1 MMNSRKRWE
10 EEEEEEK
17 RSSFY
22 FFLKSS
28 QAIHYF
34 FFSNQWLRLEW
45 FTFVRDKRCR
55 HLPNR
60 TRLEQQCTEFYRV
73 FNSMLFGVEFVV
85 RLGVSFSFDGSSL
98 PLWIQDFVGLSL
110 YRATSLI
117 PSVYRVLP
125 GFTGFYWVLLG
136 FTGFYRVL
144 LGFHPLASEPFM
156 QPSFVCLFFTTH
168 SVLLIELCFIVVYL
182 VLPSFTQFSLFY
194 LVLPSLTKFD
204 EALLNYTQF
213 HHELPSFT
221 YLFLFLPSF
230 TQFYLVLPIFTQC

>member
-98 PLWIQDFVGLSL
+98 PLWIQDFVGQ
-110 YRATSLI
+110 LI
-117 PSVYRVLP
+117 SSDVSDPECLP

-136 FTGFYRVL
+136 FTGFYWVL
-144 LGFHPLASEPFM
+144 LGFTEFYWVSTLWLPNLSC
-156 QPSFVCLFFTTH
+156 SLLLFVCF
-168 SVLLIELCFIVVYL
+168 
-182 VLPSFTQFSLFY
+182 LPLTQFYSLNF
-194 LVLPSLTKFD
+194 VLSW
-204 EALLNYTQF
+204 
-213 HHELPSFT
+213 
-221 YLFLFLPSF
+221 F
-230 TQFYLVLPIFTQC
+230 TQFYLVLPSFHYFTQFYLV